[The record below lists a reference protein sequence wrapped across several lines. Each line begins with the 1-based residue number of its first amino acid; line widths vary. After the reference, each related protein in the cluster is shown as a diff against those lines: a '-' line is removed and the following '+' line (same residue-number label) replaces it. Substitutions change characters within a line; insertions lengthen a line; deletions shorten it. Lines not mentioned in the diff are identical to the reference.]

1 MKTSSADMRPA
12 YPAHRALGTASPL
25 RGGRTRASR
34 RRACSRPTPVPRGA
48 NPSDALPCE
57 VRACGGAPGPSTPT
71 SGHVAPPTRAYARAT
86 ATSARAAPGP
96 PHPDRSEQRDRRR
109 ACEGDDAHLGVVE
122 SGALRRGSVSGGS
135 RGGSV
140 GLPVRPQG
148 PPGRRNPGF
157 RALRG
162 RPPEPPAEAAGSRRE
177 PPGEPPGGTGEPPP
191 GGHRRAPGARVC
203 PAERLEEGGRPSGE
217 RARSRSRARLT
228 ASVAGAPPSRA
239 RPLPPT
245 AGAPSGD
252 AAPSERPPGL
262 GPQAGGARGRGGP
275 PSRRGLL
282 RGPPRRGGHRLAR
295 GRGETRQV
303 RPLCREQVRQGG
315 ERAALPGLEQ
325 DRPRAPLPH
334 PVRERPRVRV
344 LGGPT

>member
-122 SGALRRGSVSGGS
+122 IRGSPTRLGQWWLPWWFRGAPCPAPGASGPAKPGVPGSPRSSAGATS
-135 RGGSV
+135 RG
-140 GLPVRPQG
+140 
-148 PPGRRNPGF
+148 
-157 RALRG
+157 
-162 RPPEPPAEAAGSRRE
+162 RRE
-177 PPGEPPGGTGEPPP
+177 PPGATRGAAGR
-191 GGHRRAPGARVC
+191 HRRATPGRPPEGARGSRM
-203 PAERLEEGGRPSGE
+203 PRGAIGGRWPTLRG
-217 RARSRSRARLT
+217 AGALP
-228 ASVAGAPPSRA
+228 VAGAAHGERCRRSAIPRSTSSAHCRRAFRRRRALRAASGSGAPSRRSPRA
-239 RPLPPT
+239 RRTAIAARAPPRAT
-245 AGAPSGD
+245 AARRASPSSGSGRDAAGAP
-252 AAPSERPPGL
+252 
-262 GPQAGGARGRGGP
+262 
-275 PSRRGLL
+275 
-282 RGPPRRGGHRLAR
+282 
-295 GRGETRQV
+295 
-303 RPLCREQVRQGG
+303 
-315 ERAALPGLEQ
+315 ALPGAGSS
-325 DRPRAPLPH
+325 RGRAGCAP
-334 PVRERPRVRV
+334 
-344 LGGPT
+344 GP